1 MVPFTTGNILKRID
15 LEKVCICLFSGGFAE
30 CFIAERISDKKIYA
44 LKIISKKLLEK
55 PKARQK
61 VYPILF
67 RCFLKLSYI
76 TEQSIKIFAILK
88 ELLKIKKMY
97 TCS

>member
-1 MVPFTTGNILKRID
+1 MAQYTTENILKKID
-15 LEKVCICLFSGGFAE
+15 LEKACICLLSGGFAE
-30 CFIAERISDKKIYA
+30 CFIAERINDKKIYA

-61 VYPILF
+61 VHPIRF

-76 TEQSIKIFAILK
+76 TEQSIKIFVILK
-88 ELLKIKKMY
+88 ELLKIKKMS